1 MNTLNLQGGYQAPR
15 LWVVDFKTEGVLCAS
30 GDVWY
35 RQGPAGDFNYTVDTD
50 DSWA

>member
-1 MNTLNLQGGYQAPR
+1 MKTINQGGDYKSPR
-15 LWVVDFKTEGVLCAS
+15 LSVVDFKTEGVLCAS

-50 DSWA
+50 DFWA